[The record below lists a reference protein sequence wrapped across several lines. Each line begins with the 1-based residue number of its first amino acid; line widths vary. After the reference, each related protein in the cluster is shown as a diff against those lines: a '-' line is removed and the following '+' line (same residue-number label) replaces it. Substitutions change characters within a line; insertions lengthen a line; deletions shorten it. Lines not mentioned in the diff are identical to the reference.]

1 MNAGGAAKIEI
12 VPVEGPRDLD
22 AFVRVQHELHHG
34 QPHFVPPLYIERRDA
49 LSAAKNPYFK
59 HADVRFWYARQGDR
73 KVGRISAQVCRLHT
87 AKHDPQGGHF
97 GLIEC
102 VDDAAVMAALTGTA
116 EAWLR
121 SKGMRR
127 VLGPF
132 NLSINEQ
139 MGLLVDG
146 FGTPPRLLM
155 AHDMPHIGGLLEQ
168 AGYAKAKDVYA
179 YDYDMQA
186 DLPKAVAR
194 LLSRPVP
201 PRLTIRQ
208 MRAKEYSVELAR
220 ALDIFNDA
228 WSENWGALPYTPEE
242 VIHLGKELKPLIDAR
257 YFWFAEMDGEPVGF
271 IIGIPDVNEAIRDI
285 DGKLLPFGLFK
296 LIWRLKVKGITGG
309 RVPLMG
315 IKRKLQ
321 STAVGAA
328 IPLYLIGKLRE
339 AGLANGYRWIELSW
353 ILEENTAMRHICEA
367 LCGPPYKTYRIYGKE
382 LA

>member
-1 MNAGGAAKIEI
+1 MNAGGASGLEI
-12 VPVEGPRDLD
+12 VPVESPRDLD
-22 AFVRVQHELHHG
+22 TFIRVQHELHRG
-34 QPHFVPPLYIERRDA
+34 QSNFVPPLLLERRDA
-49 LSAAKNPYFK
+49 LSPAKNPYFK
-59 HADVRFWYARQGDR
+59 HAETRFWFARRGDQA
-73 KVGRISAQVCRLHT
+73 VGRISAQVCRIHT

-97 GLIEC
+97 GLIESI
-102 VDDAAVMAALTGTA
+102 DDPSVMLALTGAA
-116 EAWLR
+116 EGWLK

-146 FGTPPRLLM
+146 FDTPPRLLM
-155 AHDMPHIGGLLEQ
+155 AHDLPHMDRLLEQ

-179 YDYDMQA
+179 YDYDM
-186 DLPKAVAR
+186 LVEPPRAVMR

-208 MRAKEYSVELAR
+208 MRAKEYGVELAR

-228 WSENWGALPYTPEE
+228 WADNWGAIPYTPEE
-242 VIHLGKELKPLIDAR
+242 VLHLGKELKPLIDAR
-257 YFWFAEMDGEPVGF
+257 YFWFAELDGEPVGF
-271 IIGIPDVNEAIRDI
+271 IIGIPDLNEAIRDL
-285 DGKLLPFGLFK
+285 GGRLLPFGLFK
-296 LIWRLKVKGITGG
+296 LIWRLKVKGVTGG

-321 STAVGAA
+321 STALGAT
-328 IPLYLIGKLRE
+328 IPLYLIAKLRE
-339 AGLANGYRWIELSW
+339 AGLAQGYRHIELSW

>member
-1 MNAGGAAKIEI
+1 MNAGGAPSLEI
-12 VPVEGPRDLD
+12 VPVESPRDLD
-22 AFVRVQHELHHG
+22 AFIRVQHELHRG
-34 QPHFVPPLYIERRDA
+34 QPHFVPPLYLERRDA
-49 LSAAKNPYFK
+49 LSPAKNPYFK
-59 HADVRFWYARQGDR
+59 HAETRFWYARRGGQA
-73 KVGRISAQVCRLHT
+73 VGRISAQVCRVHT

-97 GLIEC
+97 GLIESI
-102 VDDAAVMAALTGTA
+102 DDRSVAQALTGTA
-116 EAWLR
+116 EDWLR

-146 FGTPPRLLM
+146 FETPPRLLM
-155 AHDMPHIGGLLEQ
+155 AHDLPHIGRLLEQ
-168 AGYAKAKDVYA
+168 TGYAKAKDVYA
-179 YDYDMQA
+179 YDYDMVA
-186 DLPKAVAR
+186 EPPKAIAR
-194 LLSRPVP
+194 LLSRQPP

-208 MRAKEYSVELAR
+208 MRAKEYGVELAR

-228 WSENWGALPYTPEE
+228 WADNWGAIPYTPEE
-242 VIHLGKELKPLIDAR
+242 VLHLGKELKPLIEAR
-257 YFWFAEMDGEPVGF
+257 YFWFAELDGEPVGF
-271 IIGIPDVNEAIRDI
+271 IIGIPDLNEAIRDL
-285 DGKLLPFGLFK
+285 GGRLLPFGLFK
-296 LIWRLKVKGITGG
+296 LIWRLKVKGVTGG

-321 STAVGAA
+321 NTTMGAA
-328 IPLYLIGKLRE
+328 IPLYLIAKLRE
-339 AGLANGYRWIELSW
+339 AGLAQGYRHIELSW